1 MYGLIQ
7 KDMEYIKE
15 AINQMDEIEKA
26 AIFGSRAQGNYKKGS
41 DVDLVVFGDQVTNKT
56 IDRLDDLLNE
66 EFPLPYFF
74 DVLHYEQINNQNLQ
88 KHINEVGKVIYWK
101 DSENL

>member
-7 KDMEYIKE
+7 KDFEYINE
-15 AINQMDEIEKA
+15 ALSQFEDIEKA

-41 DVDLVVFGDQVTNKT
+41 DVDLVVYGDRISSKT
-56 IDRLDDLLNE
+56 IYKLDDLLNE

-74 DVLHYEQINNQNLQ
+74 DVVHFEQIQNENLQ
-88 KHINEVGKVIYWK
+88 SHIKEVGKIIYSK
-101 DSENL
+101 KER